1 MFKATPSF
9 KHTALYR
16 SWWRVASLTASC
28 LFPVTHRCI
37 LRHQRLFIHPHFLPF
52 QLLSLVGFFFYLDNN
67 LNSQTPD
74 RQTGNEINKSWHE
87 EDGGVTAFPLSVS
100 GWRCRSVCWRRGRSW
115 TAAFPPHAAGIT
127 HRLMKRQ
134 LAPRLLC
141 VCTCVSNLM
150 CCRTTGLRSS
160 FSVHRSSFRLP
171 NLDVFWVEGWVKLS

>member
-52 QLLSLVGFFFYLDNN
+52 QLLSLVGFFFNLDNN
-67 LNSQTPD
+67 VNSQTPD

-87 EDGGVTAFPLSVS
+87 EDGGVTAFPLLPFWLTVQVGVLTERTELDCSVS
-100 GWRCRSVCWRRGRSW
+100 ASRCRDH
-115 TAAFPPHAAGIT
+115 TQINEEAASSPSTLCLH
-127 HRLMKRQ
+127 LCKQ
-134 LAPRLLC
+134 LNVLPYD
-141 VCTCVSNLM
+141 
-150 CCRTTGLRSS
+150 RTTEQLQRAS
-160 FSVHRSSFRLP
+160 FIFSTSKSRRVLSWRL
-171 NLDVFWVEGWVKLS
+171 S